1 MTLHIMYIAMMSHTI
16 LYTCITYLSNMLCY
30 DRQCDDQ
37 LSTCINMEIYGMTG
51 GDEWIDE
58 WIDGWMGGWLGGW
71 MDV

>member
-1 MTLHIMYIAMMSHTI
+1 M
-16 LYTCITYLSNMLCY
+16 YLSNMLCY

-37 LSTCINMEIYGMTG
+37 LSTCIDMEIYGLTG

-58 WIDGWMGGWLGGW
+58 WMDGWMGGWLGGW